1 MTVSVAQL
9 RQSEVSWTGYR
20 NSIVV
25 GKDILELLGTSMY
38 VDPMTIYREYIQNAA
53 DAIDEA
59 RRLGLLTH
67 STPGRVDISVDP
79 VARVVRIRDNGL
91 GIPRDD
97 FATRLTA
104 FGVSP
109 KRCSHARGFRGVGR
123 LAGIGY
129 CQELVFRSRSAAEDT
144 VNELRWDCRK
154 VKANL
159 RSSDFRGDLRDLVN
173 QIVETREIAGKGLP
187 GRFFEVELRGIVR
200 HRNDCILNAIAIEGY
215 LSQVAPVPFSP
226 EFRFADEII
235 SALDSHVA
243 FGNLEVRIEGME
255 RPIFR
260 PHRNRFEISKGVVD
274 EFTELELIEVPALEN
289 GIAAMGW
296 ILHHGYKGAIPAP
309 EKIKGLRLRSGN
321 MQVGDDRLL
330 EGLFPEQRF
339 NSWSVGEI
347 HVTDERILPNGRRDQ
362 YEENVHYHNLINYIS
377 PFARSIGNRCRK
389 SSLKRNWLREF
400 ERRRLA
406 TKQTMTVLRQG
417 SLALAERRKLEAEVD
432 DGLRAMEKIGSRD
445 ALTTESKQKLRP
457 VLSKM
462 HRQFAKLR
470 GTNDRAK
477 PLSKMPRRQSRI
489 YEHVFGLI
497 YKCSPSTGAA
507 KTLIDRLLRRLNH

>member
-1 MTVSVAQL
+1 MTVSSAQD
-9 RQSEVSWTGYR
+9 RQSEVSWTGYKD
-20 NSIVV
+20 SIVV
-25 GKDILELLGTSMY
+25 GKDILELLSTSMY
-38 VDPMTIYREYIQNAA
+38 VDPVTIYREYIQNAA

-59 RRLGLLTH
+59 RRLGVLEA
-67 STPGRVDISVDP
+67 SVPGRVDISIDP

-91 GIPRDD
+91 GVPRDD

-104 FGVSP
+104 FGASP
-109 KRCSHARGFRGVGR
+109 KRCSRARGFRGVGR

-129 CQELVFRSRSAAEDT
+129 CQELVFRSRTGLEDT

-159 RSSDFRGDLRDLVN
+159 RSSHFRGDLRNLVN
-173 QIVETREIAGKGLP
+173 QIVETREIEGNGLP
-187 GRFFEVELRGIVR
+187 RRFFEVELRSIVR
-200 HRNDCILNAIAIEGY
+200 HRNDCLLNPIAIEGY

-226 EFRFADEII
+226 EFRFADEIVT
-235 SALDSHVA
+235 ALDSHVA
-243 FGNLEVRIEGME
+243 FGNLEVRIAGME

-260 PHRNRFEISKGVVD
+260 PHRNCFQISKGVVD

-309 EKIKGLRLRSGN
+309 AKIKGLRLRSGN

-347 HVTDERILPNGRRDQ
+347 HVTDERIVPNGRRDQ
-362 YEENVHYHNLINYIS
+362 YEENVHYHNLINHIS
-377 PFARSIGNRCRK
+377 PFARGIGNRCRT

-406 TKQTMTVLRQG
+406 VKQTMTVLRQG
-417 SLALAERRKLEAEVD
+417 SLAPAERRELEADVD
-432 DGLRAMEKIGSRD
+432 DRLCAMEKIACRD
-445 ALTTESKQKLRP
+445 VLATESKQKLRP
-457 VLSKM
+457 VLSRM
-462 HRQFAKLR
+462 RRQFSKLR
-470 GTNDRAK
+470 GRKDRAK
-477 PLSKMPRRQSRI
+477 PLSRMPRHKSRI
-489 YEHVFGLI
+489 YEHAFGLI
-497 YKCSPSTGAA
+497 YKCSPNTGAA
-507 KTLIDRLLRRLNH
+507 KALIDRILRRLT